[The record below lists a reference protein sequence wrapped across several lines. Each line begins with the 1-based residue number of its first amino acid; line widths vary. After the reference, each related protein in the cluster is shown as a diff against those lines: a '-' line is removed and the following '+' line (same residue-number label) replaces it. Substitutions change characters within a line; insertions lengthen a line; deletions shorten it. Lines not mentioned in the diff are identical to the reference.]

1 MKRFLIMS
9 TCLWL
14 CAFAIPAIM
23 VKPWKMQVSV
33 ENPANLQEDP
43 IDSTTKITLYHND
56 EVLELNLD
64 EYLAGVVAAEIP
76 ASFPVEA
83 MKAQVVAAR
92 TYTMNRASLEPSL
105 EHKGAM
111 VCSNYAHCKAYTPL
125 ATAAAKWGKNEAS
138 YTSKIRECIKE
149 TDGEILLYDN
159 KPISAVFF
167 AYSAGKTERAA
178 DVWGSDVPYLQS
190 VDSSTDKDIDNA
202 TRTVSFPAN
211 EFKEKFKA
219 KYPAAVFNDDP
230 STWFTD
236 ITRSDAGGVMTLKVG
251 GVALKGTALRSSFG
265 LRSTNFSV
273 SATKDTIT
281 FETRG
286 YGHGVGMSQYG
297 AKGLADAGKNYHDI
311 LAHYY
316 KGVSFGKI
324 SK

>member
-9 TCLWL
+9 AFLWL
-14 CAFAIPAIM
+14 CAFAVPSLVIR
-23 VKPWKMQVSV
+23 PWKMQVPV
-33 ENPANLQEDP
+33 ENPANLQEEL
-43 IDSTTKITLYHND
+43 IDSTTEITLYHND
-56 EVLELNLD
+56 EVITLALD

-111 VCSNYAHCKAYTPL
+111 VCSNYAHCKAYTPI
-125 ATAAAKWGKNEAS
+125 ATAAAKWGNNDET
-138 YTSKIRECIKE
+138 YINKIRKCIAE
-149 TDGEILLYDN
+149 TDGEILLYEN

-190 VDSSTDKDIDNA
+190 VDSTTDKDIENA
-202 TRTVSFPAN
+202 TRTVSFPSN
-211 EFKEKFKA
+211 EFMEKFKA
-219 KYPAAVFNDDP
+219 KYSDASFGDDP

-273 SATKDTIT
+273 AANKDTIT

-297 AKGLADAGKNYHDI
+297 AKGLADAGKSYHDI
-311 LAHYY
+311 LSHYY
-316 KGVSFGKI
+316 KCVNFGKI

>member
-1 MKRFLIMS
+1 MKRFLIL
-9 TCLWL
+9 CLALWL
-14 CAFAIPAIM
+14 CAFAIPTLA
-23 VKPWKMQVSV
+23 VKPWKMQVV
-33 ENPANLQEDP
+33 VDNPSNLAEEL
-43 IDSTTKITLYHND
+43 IDSATEISLYHND
-56 EVLELNLD
+56 EVIKLPLD

-92 TYTMNRASLEPSL
+92 TYTMNRASLEPST

-111 VCSNYAHCKAYTPL
+111 VCSNYAHCKAYTPI
-125 ATAAAKWGKNEAS
+125 ATAAAKWGNNEET
-138 YTSKIRECIKE
+138 YINKIRASIRE

-202 TRTVSFPAN
+202 TRTVSFPSN
-211 EFKEKFKA
+211 EFIQKFKA
-219 KYPAAVFNDDP
+219 KYPDASFGDDP
-230 STWFTD
+230 ATWFTD

-251 GVALKGTALRSSFG
+251 GVPLKGTALRSNLG

-273 SATKDTIT
+273 TATKDEVT

-297 AKGLADAGKNYHDI
+297 AKGLADNGKNYQEI
-311 LAHYY
+311 LTHYY
-316 KGVSFGKI
+316 KGVNFGKI